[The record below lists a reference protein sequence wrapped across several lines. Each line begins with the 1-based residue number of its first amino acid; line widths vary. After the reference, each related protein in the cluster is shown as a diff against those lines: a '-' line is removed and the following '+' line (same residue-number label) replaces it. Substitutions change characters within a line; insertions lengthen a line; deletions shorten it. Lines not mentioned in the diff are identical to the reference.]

1 MSFDT
6 FRQDGLPTYYNPNQT
21 PVTEDVL
28 VVGFV
33 FAFVIIAFSFFILI
47 PGIKGWQRFFF
58 FCRVTISLFIGA
70 SVTLS
75 NFGQSWEI
83 SFISNVTTAYRAGRS
98 GDMQADIG
106 VNIGLR
112 AVNITLKG
120 VPEFQDGDSAAAGE
134 RVNYNERF
142 HLGGSQGRTGF
153 GRYAGRINRDFREAQ
168 YRGLPY
174 PILWIAEYFVLDG
187 EDIRWGRS
195 YRLAGFYA
203 ALLIWLSF
211 PLWLLTNILLTM
223 GTLSEGFSMLLLTG
237 GCMLGANI
245 MYASIRYGSQLFIPF
260 SAHHILYFSYGW
272 SFYLCLVA
280 GLVAVIL
287 AIGCHVLH
295 IFFPGELEEF
305 FGLKEEFNQNDL
317 EFHVRPRSAKTLK
330 ENTVKRLDNNI
341 IVKRSRRTRRMTV
354 FRATARPHDKVAWE

>member
-70 SVTLS
+70 SVT
-75 NFGQSWEI
+75 
-83 SFISNVTTAYRAGRS
+83 R
-98 GDMQADIG
+98 
-106 VNIGLR
+106 
-112 AVNITLKG
+112 

-341 IVKRSRRTRRMTV
+341 IVRSRRTRRMTV

>member
-70 SVTLS
+70 SVT
-75 NFGQSWEI
+75 
-83 SFISNVTTAYRAGRS
+83 R
-98 GDMQADIG
+98 
-106 VNIGLR
+106 
-112 AVNITLKG
+112 